1 VAEGI
6 KTDMNIEAEK
16 DKLYIE
22 NCKRARKGRSGS
34 RCEAVR
40 RNGGENA
47 RDRDR

>member
-22 NCKRARKGRSGS
+22 NCKKSTKRK
-34 RCEAVR
+34 V
-40 RNGGENA
+40 GEQM
-47 RDRDR
+47 